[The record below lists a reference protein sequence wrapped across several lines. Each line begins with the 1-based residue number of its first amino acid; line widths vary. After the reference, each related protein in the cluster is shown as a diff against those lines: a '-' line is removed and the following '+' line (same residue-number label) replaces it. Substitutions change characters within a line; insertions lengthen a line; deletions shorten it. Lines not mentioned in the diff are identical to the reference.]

1 MVVLF
6 KLVFCFCFFVLLA
19 QLLEAVKLLPLRLW
33 RGWVPVR
40 QVWR

>member
-6 KLVFCFCFFVLLA
+6 KLVFFVLLA